1 MIYNKN
7 LFASLQKIKE
17 TYIDLEN
24 QKNSETTTTEQFI
37 SINKQTKKFEAI
49 VIEFDKY
56 NNLIK
61 NAEQAEE
68 IVFNSKDEEFKE
80 LAKLDLAEAHEQI
93 PILEEKLK
101 IMLIP
106 SDPNNDK
113 NIFIEMR
120 PAAGGDESTI
130 FVEDLF
136 NCYKAY
142 CESKHWRIT
151 VMDAS
156 SNGMGLDYIFFSVKG
171 EEVYSKMKFES
182 GVHRVQRVPETETKG
197 RVHTSTI
204 TVAVMPE
211 QEEIKDINFSPS
223 EIRVD
228 TYRAGGKGGQHVNK
242 SESAVRITH
251 LATGLVAECSNE
263 RSQIQN
269 REVAMNLLKTKVL
282 DKLQRDKKES
292 EDGLRRSQVGTGE
305 RSEKIRTY
313 NYPQNR
319 VTDHR
324 VNLTLNKLD
333 QIMNGDLNE
342 IIETLITDEQQ
353 KLLAEVKI

>member
-142 CESKHWRIT
+142 CESKH
-151 VMDAS
+151 
-156 SNGMGLDYIFFSVKG
+156 
-171 EEVYSKMKFES
+171 
-182 GVHRVQRVPETETKG
+182 
-197 RVHTSTI
+197 
-204 TVAVMPE
+204 
-211 QEEIKDINFSPS
+211 
-223 EIRVD
+223 
-228 TYRAGGKGGQHVNK
+228 
-242 SESAVRITH
+242 
-251 LATGLVAECSNE
+251 
-263 RSQIQN
+263 
-269 REVAMNLLKTKVL
+269 
-282 DKLQRDKKES
+282 
-292 EDGLRRSQVGTGE
+292 
-305 RSEKIRTY
+305 
-313 NYPQNR
+313 
-319 VTDHR
+319 
-324 VNLTLNKLD
+324 
-333 QIMNGDLNE
+333 
-342 IIETLITDEQQ
+342 
-353 KLLAEVKI
+353 

>member
-1 MIYNKN
+1 
-7 LFASLQKIKE
+7 
-17 TYIDLEN
+17 
-24 QKNSETTTTEQFI
+24 
-37 SINKQTKKFEAI
+37 
-49 VIEFDKY
+49 
-56 NNLIK
+56 
-61 NAEQAEE
+61 
-68 IVFNSKDEEFKE
+68 
-80 LAKLDLAEAHEQI
+80 
-93 PILEEKLK
+93 
-101 IMLIP
+101 
-106 SDPNNDK
+106 
-113 NIFIEMR
+113 
-120 PAAGGDESTI
+120 
-130 FVEDLF
+130 
-136 NCYKAY
+136 
-142 CESKHWRIT
+142 
-151 VMDAS
+151 MDAS